1 MSCDG
6 FEVGLRVQAV
16 SDFQIQENLAAP
28 VGANAHQ
35 IHSGDW
41 GEVTRKRKAGSF
53 HWLIIQWDHLN
64 RPLNLDLS
72 QFDLVSPASVGDSG
86 SASSI

>member
-16 SDFQIQENLAAP
+16 SDFEIEENLAAP

-35 IHSGDW
+35 IHSGDL
-41 GEVTRKRKAGSF
+41 GEVTQKRKAGSF
-53 HWLIIQWDHLN
+53 HWLIIRWDHLN
-64 RPLNLDLS
+64 RTLNLDRS
-72 QFDLVSPASVGDSG
+72 QFDLVSPVSG
-86 SASSI
+86 ADGG